1 MPVLGRVATTV
12 AEVCSGIKKRHAR
25 EGVDMGKSLQ
35 EASATKSIRSMSHRE
50 SATKTPQALHLL
62 VAVLA
67 TLAALLTMLSAT
79 GYSAH
84 AEEADDSI
92 NSVLNLGSDDPVA
105 AQVFVLIN
113 TGLKSDP
120 DKYGMTEDLLTYDAG
135 THLLT
140 FNNSGYSGLD
150 LSEKRETM
158 KYALDSIA
166 SSTMTNQ
173 HRLKVYNFV
182 CDQDTGVSQAIRW
195 LSSDASADVA
205 SAADWLSPYA
215 SVISTT
221 WGVLCI
227 IILTMLALTMTL
239 DLAYMTIPPLRSLL
253 TSSKKGRPWFVSVE
267 AFNAIKHA
275 DDTGGNYLS
284 YYLKKRFISCIIIGT
299 IIVMMVTG
307 KIFEPFL
314 YFGSYFA

>member
-12 AEVCSGIKKRHAR
+12 AEVCSGTKKRHASG
-25 EGVDMGKSLQ
+25 GVDMGKSLQ

-140 FNNSGYSGLD
+140 FNNTGYSGLD

-158 KYALDSIA
+158 KYTLDSIA

-275 DDTGGNYLS
+275 DDTGGNYLA
-284 YYLKKRFISCIIIGT
+284 YYLKKRFVSCIVIGT

>member
-1 MPVLGRVATTV
+1 
-12 AEVCSGIKKRHAR
+12 
-25 EGVDMGKSLQ
+25 
-35 EASATKSIRSMSHRE
+35 
-50 SATKTPQALHLL
+50 
-62 VAVLA
+62 
-67 TLAALLTMLSAT
+67 
-79 GYSAH
+79 
-84 AEEADDSI
+84 
-92 NSVLNLGSDDPVA
+92 
-105 AQVFVLIN
+105 
-113 TGLKSDP
+113 
-120 DKYGMTEDLLTYDAG
+120 
-135 THLLT
+135 
-140 FNNSGYSGLD
+140 
-150 LSEKRETM
+150 M

-182 CDQDTGVSQAIRW
+182 CDQDTGVSQAIRWLSSDASADVASAADWLSPYASVISTTWGVLCIIILTMLALTMQAIRW

-275 DDTGGNYLS
+275 DDTGGNYLA

>member
-1 MPVLGRVATTV
+1 MPVLGRVAKS
-12 AEVCSGIKKRHAR
+12 CSVTKKRHAR
-25 EGVDMGKSLQ
+25 EGADMGKSLQ
-35 EASATKSIRSMSHRE
+35 EASASKVIGSRSRKE
-50 SATKTPQALHLL
+50 AATKTPQVLHLRLL

-67 TLAALLTMLSAT
+67 TLAALLTMLSAA

-120 DKYGMTEDLLTYDAG
+120 DKYGMTEDLLTYDSG

-140 FNNSGYSGLD
+140 FNNTGYSGLG

-158 KYALDSIA
+158 KYTLDSIA

-275 DDTGGNYLS
+275 DDTGGNYLA
-284 YYLKKRFISCIIIGT
+284 YYLKKRFISCIVIGT

>member
-1 MPVLGRVATTV
+1 
-12 AEVCSGIKKRHAR
+12 
-25 EGVDMGKSLQ
+25 MGKSLQ
-35 EASATKSIRSMSHRE
+35 EASATKAIRSMSHRE
-50 SATKTPQALHLL
+50 SATKTPQALHML

-67 TLAALLTMLSAT
+67 ALAALLTMLSAT

-120 DKYGMTEDLLTYDAG
+120 DKYGMTEDLLTYDSG

-140 FNNSGYSGLD
+140 FNNTAYSGLD

-158 KYALDSIA
+158 KYTLDSIA

-221 WGVLCI
+221 WGVLCLI
-227 IILTMLALTMTL
+227 IMTMLALTMTL

-275 DDTGGNYLS
+275 DDTGGNYLA
-284 YYLKKRFISCIIIGT
+284 YYLKKRFISCIVIGT

>member
-1 MPVLGRVATTV
+1 
-12 AEVCSGIKKRHAR
+12 
-25 EGVDMGKSLQ
+25 MGKSLQ
-35 EASATKSIRSMSHRE
+35 EASASKVIGSRSRKE
-50 SATKTPQALHLL
+50 AATKTHQALRLL

-67 TLAALLTMLSAT
+67 TLAALLTMLSAA

-84 AEEADDSI
+84 AEEAGDSI

-120 DKYGMTEDLLTYDAG
+120 DKYGMTEDLLTYDSG

-140 FNNSGYSGLD
+140 FNNTAYSGLG

-158 KYALDSIA
+158 KYTLDSIA

-275 DDTGGNYLS
+275 DDTGGNYLA
-284 YYLKKRFISCIIIGT
+284 YYLKKRFISCIVIGT

>member
-1 MPVLGRVATTV
+1 MPVLGSVAKS
-12 AEVCSGIKKRHAR
+12 CSVTKKRHAR
-25 EGVDMGKSLQ
+25 EGEDMGKSLQ
-35 EASATKSIRSMSHRE
+35 EASATKAIRSMSHRE
-50 SATKTPQALHLL
+50 SATKTPQALHML

-67 TLAALLTMLSAT
+67 TLAALLTMLSDT

-120 DKYGMTEDLLTYDAG
+120 DKYGMTEDLLTYDSG

-140 FNNSGYSGLD
+140 FNNTAYSGLD

-158 KYALDSIA
+158 KYTLDSIA

-221 WGVLCI
+221 WGVLCL

-275 DDTGGNYLS
+275 DDTGGNYLA
-284 YYLKKRFISCIIIGT
+284 YYLKKRFISCIVIGT

>member
-1 MPVLGRVATTV
+1 MPVLGSVAKS
-12 AEVCSGIKKRHAR
+12 CSVTKKRHAR
-25 EGVDMGKSLQ
+25 EGEDMGKSLQ
-35 EASATKSIRSMSHRE
+35 EASATKAIRSMSHRE
-50 SATKTPQALHLL
+50 SATKTPQALHML

-67 TLAALLTMLSAT
+67 ALAALLTMLSAT

-120 DKYGMTEDLLTYDAG
+120 DKYGMTEDLLTYDSG

-140 FNNSGYSGLD
+140 FNNTGYSGLD

-158 KYALDSIA
+158 KYTLDSIA

-221 WGVLCI
+221 WGVLCLI
-227 IILTMLALTMTL
+227 IMTMLALTMTL

-275 DDTGGNYLS
+275 DDTGGNYLA
-284 YYLKKRFISCIIIGT
+284 YYLKKRFISCIVIGT

>member
-1 MPVLGRVATTV
+1 
-12 AEVCSGIKKRHAR
+12 
-25 EGVDMGKSLQ
+25 MGKSLQ
-35 EASATKSIRSMSHRE
+35 EASATKAIRSGLHRE
-50 SATKTPQALHLL
+50 SATKTPQSLHML

-67 TLAALLTMLSAT
+67 TLAALLTMLSAA

-120 DKYGMTEDLLTYDAG
+120 DKYGMEEDLLTYDSG

-140 FNNSGYSGLD
+140 FNNTGYSGLD

-158 KYALDSIA
+158 KYTLDSIA

-221 WGVLCI
+221 WGVLCLI
-227 IILTMLALTMTL
+227 IMTMLALTMTL

-275 DDTGGNYLS
+275 DDTGGNYLA
-284 YYLKKRFISCIIIGT
+284 YYLKKRFISCIVIGT

>member
-1 MPVLGRVATTV
+1 MPVLGRVAKS
-12 AEVCSGIKKRHAR
+12 CSVTKKRHASG
-25 EGVDMGKSLQ
+25 GVDMGKSLQ

-50 SATKTPQALHLL
+50 YATKTPQALHLL

-140 FNNSGYSGLD
+140 FNNTGYSGLD

>member
-1 MPVLGRVATTV
+1 MPVLGSVAKS
-12 AEVCSGIKKRHAR
+12 CSVTKKRHAR
-25 EGVDMGKSLQ
+25 EGADMGKSLQ
-35 EASATKSIRSMSHRE
+35 EASAVGTAAEGAASLLEVHSLRE
-50 SATKTPQALHLL
+50 GQAKAPRVLRLL
-62 VAVLA
+62 VAFIA
-67 TLAALLTMLSAT
+67 TLAAILTVSVASGYAAEGAASLLEVHSLREGQAKAPRVLRLLVAFIAT
-79 GYSAH
+79 LAAILTVSVASGYSAY

-140 FNNSGYSGLD
+140 FNNTGYSGLD

-182 CDQDTGVSQAIRW
+182 
-195 LSSDASADVA
+195 
-205 SAADWLSPYA
+205 
-215 SVISTT
+215 
-221 WGVLCI
+221 
-227 IILTMLALTMTL
+227 
-239 DLAYMTIPPLRSLL
+239 
-253 TSSKKGRPWFVSVE
+253 
-267 AFNAIKHA
+267 
-275 DDTGGNYLS
+275 
-284 YYLKKRFISCIIIGT
+284 
-299 IIVMMVTG
+299 
-307 KIFEPFL
+307 
-314 YFGSYFA
+314 

>member
-1 MPVLGRVATTV
+1 MPVLGRVAKS
-12 AEVCSGIKKRHAR
+12 CSVTKKRHAR
-25 EGVDMGKSLQ
+25 EGADMGKSLQ
-35 EASATKSIRSMSHRE
+35 EASASKVIGSRSRKE
-50 SATKTPQALHLL
+50 AATKTPQVLHLRLL

-67 TLAALLTMLSAT
+67 TLAALLTMLSAA

-120 DKYGMTEDLLTYDAG
+120 DKYGMEEDLLTYDSG

-140 FNNSGYSGLD
+140 FNNTAYSGLD

-158 KYALDSIA
+158 KYTLDSIA

-275 DDTGGNYLS
+275 DDTGGNYLA
-284 YYLKKRFISCIIIGT
+284 YYLKKRFISCIVIGT

>member
-1 MPVLGRVATTV
+1 MPVLGSVAKS
-12 AEVCSGIKKRHAR
+12 CSVTKKRHAR
-25 EGVDMGKSLQ
+25 EGEDMGKSLQ
-35 EASATKSIRSMSHRE
+35 EASATKAIRSMSHRE
-50 SATKTPQALHLL
+50 SATKTPQALHML

-67 TLAALLTMLSAT
+67 ALAALLTMLSAT

-120 DKYGMTEDLLTYDAG
+120 DKYGMTEDLLTYDSG

-140 FNNSGYSGLD
+140 FNNTAYSGLD

-158 KYALDSIA
+158 KYTLDSIA

-221 WGVLCI
+221 WGVLCLI
-227 IILTMLALTMTL
+227 IMTMLALTMTL

-275 DDTGGNYLS
+275 DDTGGNYLA
-284 YYLKKRFISCIIIGT
+284 YYLKKRFISCIVIGT

>member
-12 AEVCSGIKKRHAR
+12 AEVCSGTKKRHASG
-25 EGVDMGKSLQ
+25 GVDMGKSLQ

-62 VAVLA
+62 VAVLV

-120 DKYGMTEDLLTYDAG
+120 DKYGMEEDLLTYDSG

-140 FNNSGYSGLD
+140 FNNTGYSGLD

-158 KYALDSIA
+158 KYTLDSIA

-275 DDTGGNYLS
+275 DDTGGNYLA
-284 YYLKKRFISCIIIGT
+284 YYLKKRFVSCIIIGT

>member
-1 MPVLGRVATTV
+1 
-12 AEVCSGIKKRHAR
+12 
-25 EGVDMGKSLQ
+25 MGKSLQ

-50 SATKTPQALHLL
+50 YATKTPQALHLL

-140 FNNSGYSGLD
+140 FNNTGYSGLD

>member
-12 AEVCSGIKKRHAR
+12 AEVCSGTKKRHASG
-25 EGVDMGKSLQ
+25 GVDMGKSLQ
-35 EASATKSIRSMSHRE
+35 EASATKSIRSRLHRE

-120 DKYGMTEDLLTYDAG
+120 DKYGMKEDLLTYDSG

-140 FNNSGYSGLD
+140 FNNTGYSGLD

-275 DDTGGNYLS
+275 DDTGGNYLA
-284 YYLKKRFISCIIIGT
+284 YYLKKRFISCIVIGT

>member
-1 MPVLGRVATTV
+1 MPVLGRVAKS
-12 AEVCSGIKKRHAR
+12 CSVTKKRHAR
-25 EGVDMGKSLQ
+25 EGADMGKSLQ
-35 EASATKSIRSMSHRE
+35 EASASKVIGSRSRKE
-50 SATKTPQALHLL
+50 AATKTPQSLHML

-67 TLAALLTMLSAT
+67 TLAALLTMLSAA

-120 DKYGMTEDLLTYDAG
+120 DKYGMTEDLLTYDSG

-140 FNNSGYSGLD
+140 FNNTGYSGLD

-158 KYALDSIA
+158 KYTLDSIA

-221 WGVLCI
+221 WGVLCLI
-227 IILTMLALTMTL
+227 IMTMLALTMTL

-275 DDTGGNYLS
+275 DDTGGNYLA
-284 YYLKKRFISCIIIGT
+284 YYLKKRFISCIVIGT